1 MGRLVTEVDV
11 CNSTD
16 RAAVIVI
23 LFVDQSSKSQENIL
37 QRAMWHH
44 DNMQGMSLY
53 NYFPSFIR
61 QSQIL

>member
-44 DNMQGMSLY
+44 DNMQGNVIVQLFSK
-53 NYFPSFIR
+53 FH
-61 QSQIL
+61 